1 MSESSDVKL
10 PAEFEPFAQT
20 TIESPY
26 EFYRALRTH
35 APVYRMPNADYF
47 AVSRHADIK
56 AVAMDPASYSSNLTS
71 IVMAQTDGAIASV
84 DVSQLGI
91 GPVDVLAVQDPPDH
105 TRQRALTQPR
115 FAMRTVRG
123 REEYVRQQARTLL
136 EGVLANQQEMNW
148 MEAFASVLPM
158 NVIIEMIG
166 LPLEDREQIKTW
178 SDLAIALL
186 SGTSTAEQMAG
197 HAMGALR
204 LFEYLQARFDEARQ
218 RPKDDLL
225 GLLSEATGDHD
236 DALTVD
242 ESVSILLQL
251 LIAGNESTAS
261 LIGSATRLLAE
272 NPDLQ
277 TRLRADP
284 SRIPHF
290 VEEALRLET
299 PFQGH
304 FRRTTKACELAGVA
318 LPEGARLM
326 VLWASGNRDE
336 RVFEAPDAIDWD
348 RANLRAHLGFGHG
361 IHLCIGAQL
370 ARLEAKVALEELLK
384 RTAHFEMA
392 GAVQHVPS
400 VFVRTPSKLPIA
412 LRTRR

>member
-1 MSESSDVKL
+1 MREPSDVEL
-10 PAEFEPFAQT
+10 PGEFEPFAQA

-47 AVSRHADIK
+47 LVSRHADVK
-56 AVAMDPASYSSNLTS
+56 AVAMDPGSYSSNLTS
-71 IVMAQTDGAIASV
+71 IVMAQTDGSMASV
-84 DVSQLGI
+84 DVNQLGI

-123 REEYVRQQARTLL
+123 REEYVREQARKLL
-136 EGVLANQQEMNW
+136 EAALANRQEVNW
-148 MEAFASVLPM
+148 METFASVLPM

-186 SGTSTAEQMAG
+186 SGTSTVEQMAS

-218 RPKDDLL
+218 SPKNDLL
-225 GLLSEATGDHD
+225 GLLSEATGSHHE
-236 DALTVD
+236 ALTVD

-251 LIAGNESTAS
+251 LIAGNESTGS

-272 NPDLQ
+272 DPDLQ
-277 TRLRADP
+277 TGLRRDP
-284 SRIPHF
+284 SRIPRF

-304 FRRTTKACELAGVA
+304 FRKTTKDCELAGVT

-336 RVFEAPDAIDWD
+336 RVFEAPDAIDLD

-370 ARLEAKVALEELLK
+370 ARLEAKVALEELLT
-384 RTAHFEMA
+384 RTTHFEMA
-392 GAVQHVPS
+392 GTVQHVSS
-400 VFVRTPSKLPIA
+400 VFVRTPSKLPIVCR
-412 LRTRR
+412 L